1 MKFSAQTTQNFN
13 PVSFY
18 IFVRGVEAS
27 LLIGLSPDHAGSV
40 QDLAR
45 GIVFCS
51 QARRSQRASR
61 QPRCI
66 NEYWQM

>member
-27 LLIGLSPDHAGSV
+27 LLIGLSLDHAGSV

-45 GIVFCS
+45 GKLCFVLRQDTLFS
-51 QARRSQRASR
+51 QNLSPTQVHK
-61 QPRCI
+61 
-66 NEYWQM
+66 

>member
-1 MKFSAQTTQNFN
+1 MKFSAQTTQNLN

-51 QARRSQRASR
+51 QARHHRASR

>member
-27 LLIGLSPDHAGSV
+27 LLIGLSLDHAGSV

-51 QARRSQRASR
+51 QAGHFILTEPLAN
-61 QPRCI
+61 PGA
-66 NEYWQM
+66 